1 MLDRWMTRSAVAAC
15 VWAGLLTLP
24 AGAHAQWIWQ
34 DSAGQRVISDMPPPA
49 EVPDKNILRRP
60 GPARPAPAPAA
71 TATPTAPAQGTP
83 AEPSANTPAAPGTPG
98 APSIQ
103 NTSATETP
111 KSAAP
116 APDSPEAKKA
126 EQERQAIEKRNA
138 QIMADNCQRARDS
151 AATLQSNR
159 RLAMVNEKG
168 QNVVMDEAMRK
179 AEMAR
184 LQQIIKDNCKK

>member
-1 MLDRWMTRSAVAAC
+1 MSNRNFSRYALL
-15 VWAGLLTLP
+15 AGVLASLLFVQP
-24 AGAHAQWIWQ
+24 GVQAQWIWQ
-34 DSAGQRVISDMPPPA
+34 DANGQRVISDMPPPA

-60 GPARPAPAPAA
+60 GPARSAPSPSTDPALAATPGASTDAPA
-71 TATPTAPAQGTP
+71 T
-83 AEPSANTPAAPGTPG
+83 PGTPG
-98 APSIQ
+98 
-103 NTSATETP
+103 TP
-111 KSAAP
+111 TAAKP
-116 APDSPEAKKA
+116 AADSPEVKKA
-126 EQERQAIEKRNA
+126 ELERQAIEKRNA